1 MGKYDDYKAQY
12 DPDRKTLLYNEPS
25 NGIVTLRLIISTIV
39 SLFGSFQYGWHTG
52 VVNLIS
58 GRVQKDLHIGHVEWG
73 VAVGIFC
80 VGGLVGASSIS
91 NFADKIGRKKALTLN
106 SINFVIAGT
115 LQFVSGAIQ
124 EKHHAAY
131 GILLVSRIIAGI
143 GCGAATVVVPMYLG
157 EVANKNLRGA
167 FGALNQ
173 FAVVVG
179 LLISQLISTGLGG
192 NSTWKWL
199 LSISGFLGL
208 LQVALGVVLL
218 ESPKWLATK
227 NRLEQAKETLVY
239 FRDYSEDDA
248 DAELDEIMLTAGK
261 SLEKEKPSFYSI
273 ATDMSLRK
281 PLIAAIVLT
290 VSQQLSG
297 INAVFYYSG
306 TFFKVPFLVIHRLQH
321 SSYRFVLLLQEA
333 GTSSTLG
340 TLLAS
345 AVNVLAMGVAVQL
358 MEKAGRRRLLLSGS
372 MGMCISALLIV
383 IVMSIRKEEQSVEKP
398 LGYVIIVLILSFVSF
413 FEVGLG
419 AIPWQIGGEIFPD
432 GPRATAMSAAAM
444 FNWISNGIIAVVFPV
459 MVTRMEEFTFLPFVG
474 VLFLNWLYTYRIVPE
489 TKGRTIAEI
498 LEAFHGYTPLTTAG
512 RNQTKSVNSKSV
524 EDPDFLEPQSTHT
537 NREDGGTNFKFSDDE

>member
-273 ATDMSLRK
+273 ATNMSLRK
-281 PLIAAIVLT
+281 PLVAAIVLT
-290 VSQQLSG
+290 ISQQLSG

-306 TFFKVPFLVIHRLQH
+306 TFFK
-321 SSYRFVLLLQEA
+321 EA

-524 EDPDFLEPQSTHT
+524 EDPDFLEPQSTYT
-537 NREDGGTNFKFSDDE
+537 SREEGDTDFKFSEPDE